1 MAILVTGGAGFIGS
15 HTCVELLRRGHDV
28 VVADDYSN
36 SSRAALT
43 AIRDVSGRDIITHE
57 MDIRDQ
63 RALNDVF
70 VMHQIEAVIHFA
82 AKKSVRESIYKP
94 LDYYAINLGCT
105 ISLVTAML
113 RHDVR
118 RLVFSS
124 SCSIYGARYSTP
136 ISEDNEAEPTNPYA
150 RSKLMCEQILDDA
163 CRRHPSLSV
172 IALRYFNPIG
182 AHPSGSLGEDPQGI
196 PSNVLPYMLQVAIGR
211 LECLEV
217 YGDGYD
223 TIDGTGV
230 RDYIHVMDVAEAHCI
245 SLDHLADETGKQ
257 EFNLGTG
264 TGVSVLQLISAFEEI
279 SGAKIPYRIVARRAG
294 DVGTLIAD
302 ACRVKKLWG
311 WQTQRNLQ
319 TMCRD
324 AWRFQSMHPNG
335 YASAA
340 NLNSKREGK
349 GCAFL

>member
-15 HTCVELLRRGHDV
+15 HTCVELLRHGHDV
-28 VVADDYSN
+28 VVVDDYSN
-36 SSRAALT
+36 SSPGALA
-43 AIRDVSGRDIITHE
+43 AIRDLSGRNIIVYE

-63 RALNDVF
+63 RALDDVF
-70 VMHQIEAVIHFA
+70 AIHQIEAVIHFA
-82 AKKSVRESIYKP
+82 AKKSVRESIYIP
-94 LDYYAINLGCT
+94 LDYYAINVGCT
-105 ISLVTAML
+105 INLVTAML

-163 CRRHPSLSV
+163 CRRDPRLSV

-196 PSNVLPYMLQVAIGR
+196 PGNVFPYMMQVAVGR
-211 LECLEV
+211 LERLDV
-217 YGDGYD
+217 YGDDYD

-230 RDYIHVMDVAEAHCI
+230 RDYIHVMDVAEAHRI
-245 SLDHLADETGKQ
+245 SLDHLDDETGKQ
-257 EFNLGTG
+257 AFNLGTG
-264 TGVSVLQLISAFEEI
+264 TGISVLQLIAAFEEI
-279 SGAKIPYRIVARRAG
+279 SGATIPYRIVARQAG

-302 ACRVKKLWG
+302 ACRVEKFWG
-311 WQTQRNLQ
+311 WRPQRNLQ

-324 AWRFQSMHPNG
+324 AWRFQNMHQNG

-340 NLNSKREGK
+340 NLNSKLGGEQ
-349 GCAFL
+349 CAFL